1 MAFDIKYFLRRPL
14 QLPVAVITRLPFF
27 DFIRG
32 TADYQNRINFETW
45 FSQKIINHGSNRD
58 AYWPVHPT
66 SQVFDAHRIYAGVDT
81 CPGLMK
87 GCYIQGRG
95 GIWFGDYT
103 QIAPNVVVV
112 SANHDVHDLRRHI
125 ERPVWIGNYCWL
137 GAGSTILPG
146 VELGDFTIVGAGAVV
161 TKSFPDGF
169 VVIGG
174 NPAKVIRNITPEQ
187 CLRYELPDKYYGY
200 LPENKFQ
207 KFRKDRLEIDD
218 IFANKF
224 ISK

>member
-1 MAFDIKYFLRRPL
+1 MNINYFIRHPL
-14 QLPVAVITRLPFF
+14 QLLVVAITRLPYFS
-27 DFIRG
+27 FIRG
-32 TADYQNRINFETW
+32 TVEYQNKANFEMW
-45 FSQKIINHGSNRD
+45 FFQKFLNLGGNQG

-66 SQVFDAHRIYAGVDT
+66 SQVFDSHRIYAGVDT

-87 GCYIQGRG
+87 GCYIQGKG

-125 ERPVWIGNYCWL
+125 DKPVWIGNYCWL

-146 VELGDFTIVGAGAVV
+146 VKLGDFTIVGAGAVV

-174 NPAKVIRNITPEQ
+174 NPAKAIRNIPSDQ
-187 CLRYELPDKYYGY
+187 CLRYELRDKYYGY
-200 LPENKFQ
+200 LPENKFK
-207 KFRKDRLEIDD
+207 KFRKEYLEIDE
-218 IFANKF
+218 IFSNKF
-224 ISK
+224 FGK